1 VRARGTAALSGS
13 PVLVGAV
20 TLLITIVAVFLS
32 YNANSGL
39 PFVPTYDLKTN
50 LPSAAQLVRGNEVR
64 IGGARV
70 GTVAA
75 IEAKRRKDG
84 TAYAQLQLKLN
95 KNVEPLP
102 ADSTLLVRP
111 RSTLGLKYV
120 EIVPGRG
127 KADLQ
132 AGSTVP
138 ISHARPQPVELDE
151 VLNAFDG
158 KTRRGAQNSLQGYGD
173 AFAGRGVSLN
183 DAIVALRPLLRD
195 LEPVAANLSAPQ
207 TRLARFFNELGDAAG
222 EVAPVSEEQAALFV
236 NLDTTFTALA
246 GVARPFIQQTISESP
261 PTEQVGIEQF
271 PRQRPFIRNSTGLF
285 RELRPGVATLPSAAP
300 VLADALEL
308 GTSTLPKTPA
318 LNRRL
323 ADVFDAVA
331 DFSDE
336 PLVSRGLHQLTR
348 VTASLK
354 PTLSFVTPAQTQC
367 NYATLWFRN
376 ISSLLS
382 EGDSNGTWQRFII
395 IATPQ
400 GPNNEGGPSSAPA
413 NGPGRDN
420 YLHSNPYPNSA
431 SPGQEAEC
439 EGGNEPYLAGRK
451 VLGNVAGNQGVKTS
465 GQSGPSTSSAGADR

>member
-1 VRARGTAALSGS
+1 
-13 PVLVGAV
+13 VLVGAV

-39 PFVPTYDLKTN
+39 PFVPTYDLTAN
-50 LPSAAQLVRGNEVR
+50 VPNAAQLVRGNEVR

-70 GTVAA
+70 GAVSS
-75 IEAKRRKDG
+75 IEAKRRADG
-84 TAYAQLQLKLN
+84 SVYAQLHLKLD
-95 KNVEPLP
+95 KSIEPLP

-111 RSTLGLKYV
+111 RSTLGLKYL
-120 EIVPGRG
+120 EITPGRSR
-127 KADLQ
+127 ADLR

-138 ISHARPQPVELDE
+138 ISHARPRAVELDE
-151 VLNAFDG
+151 VLNAFDD

-173 AFAGRGVSLN
+173 AFAGRGAALN
-183 DAIVALRPLLRD
+183 DAIAALRPLVRD

-207 TRLARFFNELGDAAG
+207 TRLARFFDALGAAAG
-222 EVAPVSEEQAALFV
+222 EAAPVAEQQGELFA

-261 PTEQVGIEQF
+261 PTEQVAIEEF
-271 PRQRPFIRNSTGLF
+271 PRQRPFIRNSTALF
-285 RELRPGVATLPSAAP
+285 RELRPGVATLPSSAP
-300 VLADALEL
+300 VLADALVT
-308 GTSTLPKTPA
+308 GTHVLPKTPPF
-318 LNRRL
+318 NRRL

-336 PLVSRGLHQLTR
+336 PLVSRGLHQLTA
-348 VTASLK
+348 VSKSLK
-354 PTLSFVTPAQTQC
+354 PTVAFLTPAQTKC

-420 YLHSNPYPNSA
+420 FLHQNPYPNSA
-431 SPGQEAEC
+431 APGQEQEC
-439 EGGNEPYLAGRK
+439 EGGNEPWLGGRK
-451 VLGNVAGNQGVKTS
+451 VIGNVPGNQGLVTD
-465 GQSGPSTSSAGADR
+465 GQVGSSSSAGADR